1 MASNCKRILVSTELE
16 AGASLGYADTN
27 VFFGDGRGA
36 SLIRTITGSAYGSFS
51 AEHLFVNTALSYGRQ
66 SYENSRSV
74 EVGSILRT
82 AESEHGGNAF
92 LAYLGGG
99 LSAGVEP
106 WTVEPLSCLQYM
118 YMGEEGFSEE
128 GAGSVSLNSQER
140 STHSLVSD
148 LGLRL
153 GLSFDTGR
161 GKLTSDLYASWRHD
175 FTLNEGTITASFAD
189 APDVPFTISGP
200 EIRANGVLL
209 GASLVFKD
217 FARFSATVKYNLELR
232 GQYRANSLIGEIQYG
247 F

>member
-1 MASNCKRILVSTELE
+1 M
-16 AGASLGYADTN
+16 
-27 VFFGDGRGA
+27 
-36 SLIRTITGSAYGSFS
+36 
-51 AEHLFVNTALSYGRQ
+51 NTALSYGRQ
-66 SYENSRSV
+66 SYENSRNV

-99 LSAGVEP
+99 LRAGTEP

-118 YMGEEGFSEE
+118 YLGEEGFSEE
-128 GAGSVSLNSQER
+128 GAGSVSLNIQER
-140 STHSLVSD
+140 STHCLVSD

-161 GKLTSDLYASWRHD
+161 GKLSSELYAAWRHD
-175 FTLNEGTITASFAD
+175 FVLNEGMISASFAG
-189 APDVPFTISGP
+189 APDAPFTISGP
-200 EIRANGVLL
+200 ESQADGALM

-217 FARFSATVKYNLELR
+217 FARFSAALKYNLELR

>member
-1 MASNCKRILVSTELE
+1 LIDRTAFGSPAARSGSTDPMASYGLWLSGFGQWGGFDASDDYTDFDFSLFGTTLGYDRYLGRNLT

-118 YMGEEGFSEE
+118 YLGEEGFSEE
-128 GAGSVSLNSQER
+128 GAGSVSLNIQER

-161 GKLTSDLYASWRHD
+161 GKLTSDL
-175 FTLNEGTITASFAD
+175 
-189 APDVPFTISGP
+189 
-200 EIRANGVLL
+200 
-209 GASLVFKD
+209 
-217 FARFSATVKYNLELR
+217 
-232 GQYRANSLIGEIQYG
+232 
-247 F
+247 